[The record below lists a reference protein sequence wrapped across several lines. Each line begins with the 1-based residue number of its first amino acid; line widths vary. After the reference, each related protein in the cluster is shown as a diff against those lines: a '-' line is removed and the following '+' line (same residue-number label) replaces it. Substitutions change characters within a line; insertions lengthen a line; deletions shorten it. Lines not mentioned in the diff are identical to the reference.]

1 MGVDEAAMRRILTGT
16 WPGLRSPKRPDAGGR
31 LAALLWRCY
40 PRWRRRRP
48 SRTCRRSAPDSWVPR
63 DTADLLVLDKVNA
76 KSTAVTLKVGQAA
89 DNASLSIA
97 LRACVVRPPDL
108 PKDSAAYLDITDS
121 RPGAPGFHG
130 WMLANE
136 PAVSMLEHPI
146 YDVRLVAC
154 H

>member
-1 MGVDEAAMRRILTGT
+1 MRRALRLALPLLAAGVAAGVVA
-16 WPGLRSPKRPDAGGR
+16 GLADGAAAQTPAKPDATPPSPTDTW
-31 LAALLWRCY
+31 L
-40 PRWRRRRP
+40 PRE
-48 SRTCRRSAPDSWVPR
+48 
-63 DTADLLVLDKVNA
+63 TADVVVLDKVNA
-76 KSTAVTLKVGQAA
+76 KSTPLTLKVGQAA

-108 PKDSAAYLDITDS
+108 PSDSAAYFDITDS

-130 WMLANE
+130 WMLSNE
-136 PAVSMLEHPI
+136 PSVSMFQHPI

>member
-1 MGVDEAAMRRILTGT
+1 MRAAWCAVLLLAASSALAQTT
-16 WPGLRSPKRPDAGGR
+16 PKPDATP
-31 LAALLWRCY
+31 A
-40 PRWRRRRP
+40 
-48 SRTCRRSAPDSWVPR
+48 SSPDSWLQR
-63 DTADLLVLDKVNA
+63 DTADVLVLDKVNA
-76 KSTAVTLKVGQAA
+76 KSTSVTLKVGQAA

-97 LRACVVRPPDL
+97 LRACVARPPDL
-108 PKDSAAYLDITDS
+108 PTDYAAYFDITDS

-136 PAVSMLEHPI
+136 PGVSMLQHPI